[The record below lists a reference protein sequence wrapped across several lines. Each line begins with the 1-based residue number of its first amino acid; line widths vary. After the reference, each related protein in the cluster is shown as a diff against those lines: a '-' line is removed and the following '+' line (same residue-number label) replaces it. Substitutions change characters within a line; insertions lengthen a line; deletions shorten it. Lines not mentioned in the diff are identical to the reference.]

1 MANNWPDAR
10 RSELLLKKE
19 EIKARL
25 KRITANLRRG
35 YQADS
40 KERAKQLED
49 CEVVDALGN
58 AAKGEL
64 EKISATLARIKTGEF
79 GICIDCGMPIDK
91 GRIKV
96 YPYALE
102 CIDCA
107 TMNEHR
113 QARP

>member
-1 MANNWPDAR
+1 MANNSPFGL

-19 EIKARL
+19 ELTARL

-35 YQADS
+35 YDANS

-49 CEVVDALGN
+49 SEVVDALGN
-58 AAKGEL
+58 QARGEL
-64 EKISATLARIKTGEF
+64 KKISATLARIKTGEF
-79 GICIDCGMPIDK
+79 GICIDCGKPIDE

-96 YPYALE
+96 YPHALE
-102 CIDCA
+102 CIGCA

>member
-1 MANNWPDAR
+1 MAKNWPAGL

-19 EIKARL
+19 ELTARL
-25 KRITANLRRG
+25 NRITANLRRG
-35 YQADS
+35 YEADS
-40 KERAKQLED
+40 EERAKQLED

-58 AAKGEL
+58 KARTEL
-64 EKISATLARIKTGEF
+64 EKISATLARMKTGEF
-79 GICIDCGMPIDK
+79 GICIDCGMPIDER
-91 GRIKV
+91 RIEV
-96 YPYALE
+96 YPYSLE